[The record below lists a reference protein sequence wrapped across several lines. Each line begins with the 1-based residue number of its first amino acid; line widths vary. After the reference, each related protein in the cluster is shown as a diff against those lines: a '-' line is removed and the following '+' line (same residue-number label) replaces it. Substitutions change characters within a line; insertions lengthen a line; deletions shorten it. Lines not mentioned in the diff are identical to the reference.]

1 MIIKWFQTWMRTK
14 AAESSSAARSTLS
27 KAKETSL
34 FDVAHE
40 VLAKEVQERQA
51 SLTQFE
57 KYGFPLFHRQRKKQ
71 KIKAKVKK
79 FLTIPLAEAE
89 ADDLVEEVTE
99 KITDA
104 AEADPKIDLLFGEHS
119 K

>member
-1 MIIKWFQTWMRTK
+1 MMIKWFQTWMRAK
-14 AAESSSAARSTLS
+14 AAESSSATPNPLL
-27 KAKETSL
+27 KTKEGSL

-40 VLAKEVQERQA
+40 VLTKEAKEREA

-104 AEADPKIDLLFGEHS
+104 AEADRRIDQLFDEHS

>member
-1 MIIKWFQTWMRTK
+1 MIIKWFQTWMKTK
-14 AAESSSAARSTLS
+14 AAESSSATPTPLRKTP
-27 KAKETSL
+27 ETNL

-40 VLAKEVQERQA
+40 VLAKEAKEREA

-57 KYGFPLFHRQRKKQ
+57 KYGFPFFHRQRKKQ

-79 FLTIPLAEAE
+79 FLTIPLAETE

-104 AEADPKIDLLFGEHS
+104 AEADPRINQLFDEHS